1 MNCIIIFFCCR
12 FPMFEFFVMVFVY
25 SLNFQVKCSVQKY
38 EPVFDVPDLG
48 PPEQPK
54 PPPPKNDITNRFWAT
69 VEQYCQEITVD
80 DIKVRPIML

>member
-1 MNCIIIFFCCR
+1 M
-12 FPMFEFFVMVFVY
+12 
-25 SLNFQVKCSVQKY
+25 KCSVQKY

-54 PPPPKNDITNRFWAT
+54 PPPPKNDVTNRFWAY

-80 DIKVRPIML
+80 DIKVIVKRLHVENLH

>member
-1 MNCIIIFFCCR
+1 MKLILYR
-12 FPMFEFFVMVFVY
+12 LHLLFP
-25 SLNFQVKCSVQKY
+25 QVKCSVQKY

-54 PPPPKNDITNRFWAT
+54 PPPPKNDVTNRFWAY

-80 DIKVRPIML
+80 DIKVII